1 MLQLT
6 NINVT
11 VAKNT
16 LLERKVLNHISLNVT
31 HGEFV
36 MIIGGNGAGKTTLF
50 NTIAG
55 DIEPDSGSI
64 MLNNNNI
71 TDWPSYKRA
80 GNIARVLQ
88 DPNTAVINGM
98 TIEEN
103 LSFAYLRGK
112 TRGLCLFSNKK
123 RLAYFREKLK
133 LLDMDLENRL
143 TELTDNLSGGQRQA
157 LSLIM
162 AIMANSAV
170 LLLDEITAALDPKM
184 ADLIMQL
191 TTRIVTEDKRTTIMI
206 THNMAHALH
215 YGDRTLLLDQG
226 AIIRE
231 YSKQER
237 ATLTPTDLAAVFG
250 EV

>member
-1 MLQLT
+1 
-6 NINVT
+6 
-11 VAKNT
+11 
-16 LLERKVLNHISLNVT
+16 
-31 HGEFV
+31 

-55 DIEPDSGSI
+55 DIQPDSGSI
-64 MLNNNNI
+64 MLNNKNI
-71 TDWPSYKRA
+71 TNWPSYKRA
-80 GNIARVLQ
+80 GVIARVLQ

-103 LSFAYLRGK
+103 LSFAYKRGK
-112 TRGLCLFSNKK
+112 NRGLRLFSNKK
-123 RLAYFREKLK
+123 RLAYFREKLA
-133 LLDMDLENRL
+133 LLEMGLENRL
-143 TELTDNLSGGQRQA
+143 LEATDNLSGGQRQA

-162 AIMANSAV
+162 AIMANSEV

-191 TTRIVTEDKRTTIMI
+191 TTRIVAEDKRTTIMI

-215 YGDRTLLLDQG
+215 YGDRTLLLDKG
-226 AIIRE
+226 TIIRE

-237 ATLTPTDLAAVFG
+237 TTLTPADLAAVFG